1 MKNNKFKY
9 CLKVIVIGDQYV
21 GKTSIIKKFVNNEV
35 KQIKQNYEATIGPE
49 YSFQIISMD
58 NKDIIK
64 FDFWDTSG
72 QECFRSI
79 TKTYY
84 TTAAIALIVY
94 DMCNKKSF
102 ENVKSWIN
110 DL

>member
-1 MKNNKFKY
+1 
-9 CLKVIVIGDQYV
+9 
-21 GKTSIIKKFVNNEV
+21 
-35 KQIKQNYEATIGPE
+35 
-49 YSFQIISMD
+49 MD